1 MECVSLD
8 AELKKGKNTVSVCP
22 ANDDILGLD
31 FVDVIS
37 KNCIYDVY
45 YEKLTSRNVKEENA
59 YYLIAPLD
67 SYYKIEGY
75 SDTSP
80 VYINGNEVSGNLA
93 GIYFFS
99 RGYNKIVLPE
109 GSAVTDVLLID
120 NDEDGQIFIPDD
132 VTLTGEAE
140 ISEDANTSTGK
151 HIGWISSETESGIEF
166 KVNAREEGYYA
177 FTIEYANNEEGGYH
191 DYNVDLVER
200 YISIFVN
207 GEKQGN
213 FFFRSTYSWDNYKT
227 KTIYLKLSEG
237 ENIIT
242 FTNDGSY
249 SFNNKATY
257 APDIGSITVRPVR

>member
-8 AELKKGKNTVSVCP
+8 VKLNGGNNEIKIEVITEGCLISA
-22 ANDDILGLD
+22 DFLD
-31 FVDVIS
+31 VTEKTEEKIFT
-37 KNCIYDVY
+37 
-45 YEKLTSRNVKEENA
+45 EKLTSRNVKEENA
-59 YYLIAPLD
+59 YSLVVPED
-67 SYYKIEGY
+67 GYYKLSELTDDSEI
-75 SDTSP
+75 T
-80 VYINGNEVSGNLA
+80 INGNAVTGDGD
-93 GIYFFS
+93 GIFYFG
-99 RGYNKIVLPE
+99 RGYNKVVLPE
-109 GSAVTDVLLID
+109 GVIFSSAEPVVSET
-120 NDEDGQIFIPDD
+120 EAFTPDD
-132 VTLTGEAE
+132 VSIIGEALAV
-140 ISEDANTSTGK
+140 EDMNTSTGK

-200 YISIFVN
+200 YISISVN

-249 SFNNKATY
+249 SFNNKETF
-257 APDIGSITVRPVR
+257 APDIGSIFVSKVS